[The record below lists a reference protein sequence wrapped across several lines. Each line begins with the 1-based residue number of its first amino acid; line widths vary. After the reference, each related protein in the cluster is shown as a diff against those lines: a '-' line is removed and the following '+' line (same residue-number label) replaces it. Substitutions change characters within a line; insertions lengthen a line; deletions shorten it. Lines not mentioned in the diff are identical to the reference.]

1 MTRFKSV
8 YMDLSTSLVC
18 PCNGKAYKS
27 NATMKAHRQ
36 SHIHLVWEMPKTIR
50 DLEIRATKL
59 ENENDHLKR
68 VNILLTD
75 QLKIYE
81 KKLS

>member
-1 MTRFKSV
+1 M
-8 YMDLSTSLVC
+8 
-18 PCNGKAYKS
+18 
-27 NATMKAHRQ
+27 
-36 SHIHLVWEMPKTIR
+36 VWEMPKTIR